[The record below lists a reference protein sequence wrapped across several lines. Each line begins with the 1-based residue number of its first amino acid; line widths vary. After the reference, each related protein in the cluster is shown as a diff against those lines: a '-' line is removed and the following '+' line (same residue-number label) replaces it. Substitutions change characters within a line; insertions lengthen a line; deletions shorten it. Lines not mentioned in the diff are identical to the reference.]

1 MDQQPG
7 QTRQPSSFLFTLRVW
22 HEQLGVNQSEWRGQ
36 VEHLMSGK
44 TCYFRGWSTL
54 VSFLEETLAIL
65 EQDRIS
71 TKSTHS
77 ADQDNG
83 SLERR

>member
-1 MDQQPG
+1 
-7 QTRQPSSFLFTLRVW
+7 
-22 HEQLGVNQSEWRGQ
+22 
-36 VEHLMSGK
+36 MSGK

-65 EQDRIS
+65 EQDDTS

-83 SLERR
+83 